1 LGIFPHTHWITACKC
16 TQHLIRVDGLAEE
29 GDKGARELA
38 TYGVGQGVG
47 LMNKIKPAREVVLDF
62 TQDYLEAAEHLAGSI
77 ED

>member
-1 LGIFPHTHWITACKC
+1 
-16 TQHLIRVDGLAEE
+16 LAEE